1 MQLQLDPGLVIVL
14 LRETLAFLA
23 IYGIYVLSLNLE
35 AGYLGLPQ
43 FGKVMFLA
51 LGGFAVG
58 GIATWTAML
67 AYEGVIAAR
76 LGFSPVADAMEYCRA
91 YQYQA
96 VAVINEAFKSSLP
109 EGLAFF
115 AGSVVLAA
123 VLAGAFG
130 LLAAWPAIRLRE
142 DYLGI
147 LLLVSA
153 EIVRVVTVYTPQL
166 ACGVYG
172 RVVPDPFAWMG
183 DGRPWGYLA
192 ALLAFLLLAFIVL
205 ERLCNSPFGRALRA
219 IRDAETAAAAFGKDA
234 ARFRA
239 RVFVVASALS
249 GIAGALLAFYMYY
262 TNMGQ
267 FTPVLTFIAWAM
279 LVVGGMGNNAGA
291 LLGVAIYIATDRLL
305 TVFKE
310 SIVGAIVA
318 ATGAKIDPVY
328 FQYMAFGIAII
339 LILIFRPQGLVGE
352 KPARTLPRETLERAR
367 KGLKFK

>member
-1 MQLQLDPGLVIVL
+1 MPLQLDPGLVIVL

-58 GIATWTAML
+58 GIATWIAML
-67 AYEGVIAAR
+67 AYEGAIAAR
-76 LGFSPVADAMEYCRA
+76 LGFNPLADAMEYCTK
-91 YQYQA
+91 YQYRS
-96 VAVINEAFKSSLP
+96 VPVINEAFKSSPL

-115 AGSVVLAA
+115 AGSVALAA
-123 VLAGAFG
+123 ALAGALGF
-130 LLAAWPAIRLRE
+130 LTARPAIRLRE

-172 RVVPDPFAWMG
+172 RVIPDPFAWMG

-192 ALLAFLLLAFIVL
+192 VLLAFLLFAFVVL

-219 IRDAETAAAAFGKDA
+219 IRDAEVAAAAFGRDA

-239 RVFVVASALS
+239 RVLVVASALS

-267 FTPVLTFIAWAM
+267 FTPIWTFIAWAM
-279 LVVGGMGNNAGA
+279 LVVGGMGNNVGA
-291 LLGVAIYIATDRLL
+291 LLGIAIYIAADRFL

-310 SIVGAIVA
+310 AIVEA
-318 ATGAKIDPVY
+318 AAAITGARIDPVY
-328 FQYMAFGIAII
+328 FQYMAFGVAVI
-339 LILIFRPQGLVGE
+339 LVLIFRPQGLIGE
-352 KPARTLPRETLERAR
+352 KPARTLTRKALKRAR
-367 KGLKFK
+367 REAQA